1 MVFFLSPDEK
11 VYARYG
17 GRCEQ
22 GPDERMS
29 LEGLR
34 YTMQSVLA
42 EHASDSKRFAP
53 VQAGEALY
61 IREIAPPRGLGRCIH
76 CHQAKEV
83 IYDKLD
89 REGKWNIDLA
99 FRYPLPENLGINL
112 EVDRGNVVAE
122 VAVDSPAATAG
133 LKKGDRISS
142 LNKVPVHS
150 FGDAQYA
157 LDRAPK
163 LGAMEV
169 TWQRAGLD
177 MRGNIKLPDRW
188 RRTDISWRPS
198 LQKFVASARVYGK
211 DLSVDE
217 KGALGLP
224 EKQLAFRQKDKVA
237 AQARKAGVRHGDI
250 IIGVD
255 GRMLEMTAY
264 QFLTY
269 VRSNYVR
276 GETLKL
282 NLIRDGKRINLPMRL
297 E

>member
-42 EHASDSKRFAP
+42 EHASTSKRFAP
-53 VQAGEALY
+53 IRNGEAFY
-61 IREIAPPRGLGRCIH
+61 IRDIAPPQGLGRCIH

-89 REGKWNIDLA
+89 RAGKWSIDLA
-99 FRYPLPENLGINL
+99 FRYPLPENLGLKL
-112 EVDRGNVVAE
+112 EVDRGNVVE
-122 VAVDSPAATAG
+122 KVAVDSPAANAG
-133 LKKGDRISS
+133 LKKGDQVLV
-142 LNKVPVHS
+142 LNSVPVHS

-163 LGAMEV
+163 SGAIGV
-169 TWQRAGLD
+169 TWNRAGRD
-177 MRGNIKLPDRW
+177 MRGKIELPDRW

-198 LQKFVASARVYGK
+198 LQNFVASARVYGK
-211 DLSVDE
+211 DLTVDE
-217 KGALGLP
+217 KDALGLSA
-224 EKQLAFRQKDKVA
+224 KQLAFHQKDKVPP
-237 AQARKAGVRHGDI
+237 QAKTAGVRPGDI
-250 IIGVD
+250 IIGLD
-255 GRMLEMTAY
+255 GQMLEMTAY

-269 VRSNYVR
+269 VRGNYVR
-276 GETLKL
+276 GETLTL
-282 NLIRDGKRINLPMRL
+282 NLIRDGKRLNLPMRL